1 MFHGTVNIMRSALQ
15 KKANVWAWMLGSLLV
30 ACLAAYAVHY
40 LNANVVAEEWR
51 RTVTRVTIVVVATGM
66 GAVLFFLIKP
76 RPQPVDMTA
85 DHNGVFADGVPLVLR
100 QDILQAYIRPA
111 FDERTMLTGSPG
123 RQIVM
128 RIPGNPL
135 TVEII
140 RRKGGQLN
148 LDPGGE
154 QAAAALL
161 TALGIPVTMCAP
173 DYRGNLRPKRSQTLS
188 TVVIVIVFLAA
199 LFGFSYWKST
209 GH

>member
-1 MFHGTVNIMRSALQ
+1 VFHGTVNIMRSALQ

-40 LNANVVAEEWR
+40 LNANVVAEEWH
-51 RTVTRVTIVVVATGM
+51 RTVRRVITVLVASGM
-66 GAVLFFLIKP
+66 GIVLYRLIKP
-76 RPQPVDMTA
+76 RPQAVDMTA
-85 DHNGVFADGVPLVLR
+85 DHTGVFANGVPVVLR
-100 QDILQAYIRPA
+100 QDILEAYIRPA
-111 FDERTMLTGSPG
+111 FDPRTMLTGSPG
-123 RQIVM
+123 RWIVM

-140 RRKGGQLN
+140 RREGGQLN

-154 QAAAALL
+154 QAAAAFL
-161 TALGIPVTMCAP
+161 TALGIPVTRCAP
-173 DYRGNLRPKRSQTLS
+173 DYRGNLRPKRSQTLW
-188 TVVIVIVFLAA
+188 TVVIVVVFLAA